1 MNFRRFYA
9 YLGSYYPTCN
19 LELPRGHQ
27 GSTIQCLLGLLLNR
41 FYSYP
46 IFTAHVILFYGSF
59 FLFTEKRLLVPKGVA
74 RGISFTGVSLG
85 LGFENCV
92 HNCDRINPPLLNVL
106 RNLPIIG
113 PGNVFQ
119 VLNFPMQPLEM
130 I

>member
-1 MNFRRFYA
+1 MSPGATTQQVLFISNFYCT
-9 YLGSYYPTCN
+9 G
-19 LELPRGHQ
+19 
-27 GSTIQCLLGLLLNR
+27 
-41 FYSYP
+41 YP
-46 IFTAHVILFYGSF
+46 ILWVIFSF
-59 FLFTEKRLLVPKGVA
+59 HGKRLLVPKGVA

-85 LGFENCV
+85 LEFENCV

-119 VLNFPMQPLEM
+119 VQDFPMQPLEM